1 VTLLTY
7 ALLTEPNP
15 LQASADATLTLVVS
29 NSVREIVTA
38 ESVTV
43 TLPVGTNAK
52 DLIASAGGI
61 VTQPQSGWSV
71 AQSGGS
77 FTLTPNTPAAAR
89 VGPSGLV
96 FVFANVAVNAQPG
109 TSTVTFAELA
119 SSPSQ
124 PLEPR
129 TTSAALAKFPQR
141 FRLGELTATPANV
154 ASGGSTTV
162 MWSGSPIGSYTL
174 AYDPTGAGPVTEPVA
189 NAGPF
194 TAPKL
199 TNAAGVTFTLQA
211 TVTVPGQDQPLIVQR
226 QVTVGVSVPKPA
238 IAYFTGTLTGAG
250 TPAARLVLAW
260 SVRGVPSCS
269 ITGYPSLF
277 NATDSMTI
285 VPSAAAP
292 LRATYTLSADNA
304 AGRVFSEIAVK
315 WTEQPNPIALPANP
329 QNITIPRDGGTA
341 YVPCRREVAAIDM
354 GRLQIVRKTATPA
367 EFLGATVS
375 PDGTLLYLTAR
386 AVTVLDAETFA
397 PAGEPIVLP
406 ISAYTSSPAI
416 SPDGTHLVVAAP
428 NDSNA
433 AVVDTRAES
442 LVKMIGVGRAP
453 LYAAVSPDGAL
464 AFVSNF
470 GDNTVSVIDVAA
482 LRVTGAIAVGREP
495 SVIAF
500 AADGTRAYVNA
511 TKDGTVW
518 AIDVASRAPA
528 GPPVA
533 LAQNA
538 WGLAVAPAGDRVVTA
553 GGGYVSML
561 QANPLEVLSTTKIG
575 GSGRQSHVQIS
586 PDGVVILV
594 SSFDANILTAL
605 LPSSVSG
612 GVPRTREQNREAR
625 TYAAA
630 RALAAPAL
638 LTYAA
643 LTDPDPLRAGTSA
656 TLTLVI
662 SNGTRQIVTVE
673 SITVTLPIGTTAKTL
688 TASPNGIATPPTPG
702 WDVAQSGGS
711 FTLTPQTPGAAQV
724 GAAGLVFVFANVGV
738 NDQPGTCTVTV
749 VESASSPSQPNSA
762 RDASFALAKFPVTF
776 NVSPLT
782 LTPTQIDPGGSTALT
797 WYGSPATYTLSYN
810 PSGALPVIVQ
820 VGNTGPYVATN
831 LTKAPSITFTLQ
843 AMLTVP
849 GQDQPLVMQ
858 RQATVD
864 VSVAAPVIT
873 ALTGTLTG
881 GTGTSPA
888 QLTLTWAV
896 QGTGLHC
903 RLSGSPYEVAPSGS
917 TTVPS
922 ATIPQSDAYTLTA
935 TNLSG
940 SDSATLTVRWAAST
954 KTIPLPD
961 APRNIALSND
971 GSRAYVCG
979 AASLTVLDMGTLAPV
994 ATPARFPAELAF
1006 VNVSPDGTLLYL
1018 TSRRGKTVTVL
1029 DAATL
1034 SPDGAPIAIS
1044 VQPEPFG
1051 VVAPRA
1057 ALSPDGSRLF
1067 IPSGFSSSFLA
1078 AVDTGARSEIA
1089 TPHIGF
1095 PLWAAV
1101 TPDGA
1106 RVYVTS
1112 AYGTVWVLDATT
1124 LHTVGEPIPLDRL
1137 AFAIVAGPDGTR
1149 VYALAGDIAQV
1160 DITAIDTATRA
1171 PAGPPVAVPKRDV
1184 FPDALAVTPNGSQI
1198 VFGGA
1203 GIVSFLQANPLR
1215 LVSTLALGART
1226 TDVQVS
1232 RDGKTV
1238 LIAST
1243 PDGVGGSVLAY
1254 APMYVDGGVPASFTL
1269 FGGT

>member
-1 VTLLTY
+1 VTLLAY

-29 NSVREIVTA
+29 NSGRDVVTV

-52 DLIASAGGI
+52 DLIANAGGI

-77 FTLTPNTPAAAR
+77 FTLTPDTPAAAR

-109 TSTVTFAELA
+109 TSAVTFAELA

-129 TTSAALAKFPQR
+129 TASASLAKFPQR

-162 MWSGSPIGSYTL
+162 MWSGSPASYTL
-174 AYDPTGAGPVTEPVA
+174 AYDPAGAGPVTEPVA

-194 TAPKL
+194 TARNL
-199 TNAAGVTFTLQA
+199 TNPAGVTFTLQA
-211 TVTVPGQDQPLIVQR
+211 TVTVPGQDQPLVVQR

-269 ITGYPSLF
+269 ISGYPSLF

-285 VPSAAAP
+285 VPSASAP
-292 LRATYTLSADNA
+292 LRATYTLSASNA
-304 AGRVFSEIAVK
+304 AGRVCSEIAVK
-315 WTEQPNPIALPANP
+315 WTEQPNPIAVPENP

-341 YVPCRREVAAIDM
+341 YLSSRQQVAALDLS
-354 GRLQIVRKTATPA
+354 RLLTVRHAATPRD
-367 EFLGATVS
+367 FLWATVS
-375 PDGTLLYLTAR
+375 PDGALLYLCGPS
-386 AVTVLDAETFA
+386 VTVLDADTFA
-397 PAGEPIVLP
+397 PAGEPIPLLIAP
-406 ISAYTSSPAI
+406 YTGSSAI
-416 SPDGTHLVVAAP
+416 SPDGRLLFVAAP
-428 NDSNA
+428 YDKSV
-433 AVVDTRAES
+433 AVVDTRARS
-442 LVKMIGVGRAP
+442 RVTLIAVGSRATSV
-453 LYAAVSPDGAL
+453 AVSPDGTL
-464 AFVSNF
+464 AFVLNF
-470 GDNTVSVIDVAA
+470 EDDTVSVIDVAA
-482 LRVTGAIAVGREP
+482 LRVTGGPIAVGPEP
-495 SVIAF
+495 SAIAF
-500 AADGTRAYVNA
+500 APDGTRAYVNA
-511 TKDGTVW
+511 SKDGTVW

-533 LAQNA
+533 LAQSA
-538 WGLAVAPAGDRVVTA
+538 WGLAVAPAGDRVVAA

-561 QANPLEVLSTTKIG
+561 QANPLELLSTTKIAVG
-575 GSGRQSHVQIS
+575 GRQSHVQIS

-594 SSFDANILTAL
+594 CAFDANVLTTL

-612 GVPRTREQNREAR
+612 GVPRVREHNRQAGA
-625 TYAAA
+625 YAAA

-643 LTDPDPLRAGTSA
+643 LTEPDPLRAGTSA

-673 SITVTLPIGTTAKTL
+673 SITVTLPVGTTAKTL

-711 FTLTPQTPGAAQV
+711 FTLTPQTAGAAQV
-724 GAAGLVFVFANVGV
+724 GAAGLVFVFANVDV
-738 NDQPGTCTVTV
+738 NDQPGTCTVTI
-749 VESASSPSQPNSA
+749 VEVASSPSQPNGA
-762 RDASFALAKFPVTF
+762 RNASFALAKFPVTF
-776 NVSPLT
+776 NVSQLT
-782 LTPTQIDPGGSTALT
+782 LTPTQIDPGDSVALT
-797 WYGSPATYTLSYN
+797 WFGSPATYTLSYN
-810 PSGALPVIVQ
+810 PSGAFPVVVG
-820 VGNTGPYVATN
+820 VGNAGPYVATN

-864 VSVAAPVIT
+864 VSVPAPVIT
-873 ALTGTLTG
+873 MFTGTLTG

-888 QLTLTWAV
+888 QLTLTWSV
-896 QGTGLHC
+896 EGTGLRC

-922 ATIPQSDAYTLTA
+922 ATIPQRDSYTLTA
-935 TNLSG
+935 TNGSG
-940 SDSATLTVRWAAST
+940 SDSVTLTVRWAART
-954 KTIPLPD
+954 TTIPLPD

-979 AASLTVLDMGTLAPV
+979 AKSLTVLDV
-994 ATPARFPAELAF
+994 AALVPIGTPATYPSELAF

-1018 TSRRGKTVTVL
+1018 TSRSGKTVTVL

-1034 SPDGAPIAIS
+1034 APDGAPIAIS
-1044 VQPEPFG
+1044 VQSQPFG

-1067 IPSGFSSSFLA
+1067 IPSGFA
-1078 AVDTGARSEIA
+1078 ANTFSVVDTGARNEIA
-1089 TPHIGF
+1089 TPYVGF

-1112 AYGTVWVLDATT
+1112 AYGTVWVFDVTT
-1124 LHTVGEPIPLDRL
+1124 LHTVGEPIPVAQL
-1137 AFAIVAGPDGTR
+1137 AFAIVAGPGGTR
-1149 VYALAGDIAQV
+1149 VYALAGDVDQV
-1160 DITAIDTATRA
+1160 SITAIDTATRA
-1171 PAGPPVAVPKRDV
+1171 PAGPPVAVPKRDS

-1198 VFGGA
+1198 VFGGD
-1203 GIVSFLQANPLR
+1203 GIVSFLQADPLR
-1215 LVSTLALGART
+1215 LVSTVALGART

-1254 APMYVDGGVPASFTL
+1254 APMYVDGGVPAALTL
-1269 FGGT
+1269 FGGM